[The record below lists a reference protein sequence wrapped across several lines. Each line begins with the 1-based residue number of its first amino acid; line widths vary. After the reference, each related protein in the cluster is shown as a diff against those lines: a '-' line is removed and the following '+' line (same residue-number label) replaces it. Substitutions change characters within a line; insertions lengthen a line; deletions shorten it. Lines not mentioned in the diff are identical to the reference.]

1 MKFMFIGY
9 CISGTYFSAIVPR
22 KMRFVNAAASHEE
35 KKQFKK
41 QYKKL

>member
-1 MKFMFIGY
+1 MKFIFIGY
-9 CISGTYFSAIVPR
+9 CISGTLVAKVPR
-22 KMRFVNAAASHEE
+22 KRFVNAASHEE